1 MGMIKSFRH
10 KGLADFFRTGSTRKI
25 QAKHAKRLRLIL
37 TMLNAATHAGQM
49 DAPGLRLHP
58 LKGTLG
64 GRFAVN
70 VDENF
75 RVTFGFEKNHAVE
88 VDYGDYH

>member
-1 MGMIKSFRH
+1 MIKSFRH
-10 KGLADFFRTGSTRKI
+10 KGLAELFRTGNTRKV

-37 TMLNAATHAGQM
+37 TMLNAATHPGQM

-58 LKGTLG
+58 LKGTLA

-75 RVTFGFEKNHAVE
+75 RVIFRFEEGHAVE